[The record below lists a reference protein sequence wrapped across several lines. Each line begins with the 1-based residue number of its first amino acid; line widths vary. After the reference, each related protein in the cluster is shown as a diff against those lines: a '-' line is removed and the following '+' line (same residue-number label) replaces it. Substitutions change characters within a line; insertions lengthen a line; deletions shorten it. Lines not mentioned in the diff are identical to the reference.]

1 MRFGQWGRMAA
12 LGSAIILFL
21 AACDRGG
28 EVSIITATPICP
40 VAANATS
47 ASGSV
52 TAPTAQSLT
61 LATTTN
67 TTIVVHYVRTTRF
80 NRLTPLS
87 GSLKAGMR
95 VQVLVPPSGSGVPE
109 ALTVIQQP
117 ADNPQTTC
125 TASQGGVPGV
135 VGTIA
140 AVRADGQQFT
150 LTDDN
155 GKQYLLAI
163 SATTSLSQLN
173 AATANDIA
181 AGERVQV
188 SGTKHGTGIDA
199 SQIIITTNAI

>member
-1 MRFGQWGRMAA
+1 MRFGRWGRMAA

-28 EVSIITATPICP
+28 GVSIITATPVCP

-61 LATTTN
+61 LATATN
-67 TTIVVHYVRTTRF
+67 ATIVVHYVRTTRF

-95 VQVLVPPSGSGVPE
+95 VQVLVPTSSSGVPE

-125 TASQGGVPGV
+125 TASHG
-135 VGTIA
+135 
-140 AVRADGQQFT
+140 
-150 LTDDN
+150 
-155 GKQYLLAI
+155 
-163 SATTSLSQLN
+163 
-173 AATANDIA
+173 
-181 AGERVQV
+181 AGCCL
-188 SGTKHGTGIDA
+188 
-199 SQIIITTNAI
+199 